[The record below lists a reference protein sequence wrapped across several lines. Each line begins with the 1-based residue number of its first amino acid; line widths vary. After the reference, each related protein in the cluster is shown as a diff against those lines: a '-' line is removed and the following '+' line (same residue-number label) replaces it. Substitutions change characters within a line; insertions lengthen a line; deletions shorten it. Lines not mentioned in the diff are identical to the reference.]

1 MVIVPFISAS
11 NSSER
16 HYYQRLLEFLCTL
29 ANFSGHRRQN
39 LNSLSGDE
47 SVKEEGGSV
56 QALLLIRP
64 ISQMSDRPIII
75 GTRPHTKV
83 TTELKKNR
91 CFEWAYHSLNIG
103 TLSTNKKR
111 ENVVILTK
119 QGEGVFPNPTSF
131 VIWPCV
137 FLQEVLKHV
146 LQWGGSVI
154 W

>member
-83 TTELKKNR
+83 TTELKKTGVLLRVSLPFSQHRDVIEKQKTGKCGNFDKTGGGGLPKSHFFCNLFFLHAKFILR
-91 CFEWAYHSLNIG
+91 C
-103 TLSTNKKR
+103 
-111 ENVVILTK
+111 
-119 QGEGVFPNPTSF
+119 
-131 VIWPCV
+131 
-137 FLQEVLKHV
+137 
-146 LQWGGSVI
+146 
-154 W
+154 